1 MWSSHIGQPHL
12 PDPFTGH
19 IFLTHSLAGFA
30 THMRDRGGV
39 GGGTRVATIRHHCP
53 TRAPPSTRRLSIEL
67 RRAATRSGCCCNRR
81 HELRTGAHQLNKT
94 FSNILV
100 HRETLVKM
108 GNVSLAVLGSV
119 VLMFGASAV
128 RAQNTAH
135 VQILSATV
143 RDQKIDGA
151 TVILQKNGEQS
162 SAARTDLQGQA
173 QVSESIASDP
183 STLLIVRKE
192 GYSDLVAKCPCVGM
206 TYAMSLVMEKL
217 DGLRIVLN
225 WGATPADL
233 DGHLAFPGNH
243 IFFHNKFGT
252 DAMLDVDHLDGYG
265 PETIT
270 VARKHNGERYIYA
283 VQNFSDRQDPT
294 SNRLSLSDAKVFVYI
309 GQTLIRTYYVPKNR
323 AGNVWTVF
331 AVAAD
336 GELTDINSMSGI
348 SVISSVDVT
357 AEQVFGASF
366 AAVDHA
372 ASNPS
377 TAPSATQ
384 SATPLIP
391 ESARKLNNQG
401 ESVYKTGDYAGAI
414 SLFQSAI
421 EQAGSYGQAYSNLG
435 LAFQKSGRVAEAL
448 WANRKAIALADGPSA
463 ATTRAGTHF
472 NNGRIYEDAHQ
483 WDDALREYQAAQ
495 AEKNKPTY
503 ENAIQ
508 RMREHAAR

>member
-1 MWSSHIGQPHL
+1 MGCDRERSGGAQGRDVVQPHFFRWRQSRRRHTGCHNSPPL
-12 PDPFTGH
+12 PHPG
-19 IFLTHSLAGFA
+19 
-30 THMRDRGGV
+30 
-39 GGGTRVATIRHHCP
+39 ATIHPQAIDGVEARC
-53 TRAPPSTRRLSIEL
+53 A
-67 RRAATRSGCCCNRR
+67 RSACVLHGR
-81 HELRTGAHQLNKT
+81 HEVRSGAHQLNKT
-94 FSNILV
+94 FSNIV
-100 HRETLVKM
+100 VYRETLVKM
-108 GNVSLAVLGSV
+108 GSVSPAVLGWV
-119 VLMFGASAV
+119 VLMFGVSAV
-128 RAQNTAH
+128 RAENTAS

-162 SAARTDLQGQA
+162 SAAHTDLQGQA

-183 STLLIVRKE
+183 STLLIVRKA
-192 GYSDLVAKCPCVGM
+192 GYSDLVAKCPCAGM

-217 DGLRIVLN
+217 DGMRIVLN

-243 IFFHNKFGT
+243 IFFHNKSGA

-265 PETIT
+265 PETVT
-270 VARKHNGERYIYA
+270 VARKHSGERYIYA

-309 GQTLIRTYYVPKNR
+309 GQTLIRTYYVPKNQ

-331 AVAAD
+331 SVSAD

-348 SVISSVDVT
+348 SVLSSVDVT
-357 AEQVFGASF
+357 AEQVFGARF
-366 AAVDHA
+366 AGIDHG

-377 TAPSATQ
+377 AAPPTATSA
-384 SATPLIP
+384 SPLIP
-391 ESARKLNNQG
+391 ESARKVNTQG
-401 ESVYKTGDYAGAI
+401 ESAYNTGDYAGAI
-414 SLFQSAI
+414 RLFQSAI

-435 LAFQKSGRVAEAL
+435 LAFQKSGHVAEAL
-448 WANRKAIALADGPSA
+448 WANRKAIALASGPSA

-503 ENAIQ
+503 ETAIQ
-508 RMREHAAR
+508 RMREHVAR

>member
-1 MWSSHIGQPHL
+1 MT
-12 PDPFTGH
+12 TGK
-19 IFLTHSLAGFA
+19 I
-30 THMRDRGGV
+30 
-39 GGGTRVATIRHHCP
+39 
-53 TRAPPSTRRLSIEL
+53 
-67 RRAATRSGCCCNRR
+67 
-81 HELRTGAHQLNKT
+81 
-94 FSNILV
+94 
-100 HRETLVKM
+100 
-108 GNVSLAVLGSV
+108 SLAVLSWV
-119 VLMFGASAV
+119 ALLFGTSAV
-128 RAQNTAH
+128 PAQNTAR

-143 RDQKIDGA
+143 RDQKIEGA

-162 SAARTDLQGQA
+162 SAARTDLQGHA

-192 GYSDLVAKCPCVGM
+192 GYSDLVAKCPCTGM
-206 TYAMSLVMEKL
+206 TYAISLIMEKL

-233 DGHLAFPGNH
+233 DGHLGFPGNH
-243 IFFHNKFGT
+243 IFFHNKFGP

-283 VQNFSDRQDPT
+283 VQNYSDRQEPT

-309 GQTLIRTYYVPKNR
+309 GQTLIRTYYVPKNQ

-331 AVAAD
+331 AVSAE

-348 SVISSVDVT
+348 AVASWADMT
-357 AEQVFGASF
+357 AEQVFGARF
-366 AAVDHA
+366 AAVDHGASDPTA
-372 ASNPS
+372 ALP
-377 TAPSATQ
+377 T
-384 SATPLIP
+384 P
-391 ESARKLNNQG
+391 ESARKLNTQG
-401 ESVYKTGDYAGAI
+401 ESIYKTGDYAGAI
-414 SLFQSAI
+414 RLFQSAI
-421 EQAGSYGQAYSNLG
+421 EQDGSYGQAYSNLG
-435 LAFQKSGRVAEAL
+435 LAFQKSGHVAEAL

-495 AEKNKPTY
+495 AQKNKSTY

-508 RMREHAAR
+508 RMREHVAR